1 MNNPDIN
8 MLTATPVMGRRELIL
23 EPASPLLPMG
33 GNRDATPLMR
43 VNYRPNGDS
52 TQIAVGGGLIMN
64 RPVAPGQQ
72 YAGQNFLMP

>member
-52 TQIAVGGGLIMN
+52 AQIAVGGGLVMN
-64 RPVAPGQQ
+64 RPLGPGQQ
-72 YAGQNFLMP
+72 YAG

>member
-1 MNNPDIN
+1 MNVDRGQMNNPDIN

-64 RPVAPGQQ
+64 RPVGPG
-72 YAGQNFLMP
+72 

>member
-1 MNNPDIN
+1 M
-8 MLTATPVMGRRELIL
+8 M

-52 TQIAVGGGLIMN
+52 SQINVGGGVVMMK
-64 RPVAPGQQ
+64 PGQGGAQ
-72 YAGQNFLMP
+72 FAG